1 MWPCSTQLVII
12 SISIYISFH
21 WNMRELRMW
30 PCSTRLV
37 ICILMHKLCFT
48 KLVTDGLPIW
58 HLSLLFPC
66 LILLNIRLNQNL
78 VLHLHIL
85 PILKGVFKKIEIQ
98 DGQVG
103 GWLDVRPTQPNWNW
117 VGAGTKLGKSLSKVF
132 LANRTEK
139 GAPPRG
145 IENGR
150 GFDKLQ
156 INLVLKVY
164 STVDK
169 FSIYITIYPCASQ
182 DSPSDNICE
191 QGFHYISLDYFS
203 SSHPSS

>member
-1 MWPCSTQLVII
+1 M
-12 SISIYISFH
+12 Y
-21 WNMRELRMW
+21 M
-30 PCSTRLV
+30 
-37 ICILMHKLCFT
+37 
-48 KLVTDGLPIW
+48 
-58 HLSLLFPC
+58 
-66 LILLNIRLNQNL
+66 NQ
-78 VLHLHIL
+78 
-85 PILKGVFKKIEIQ
+85 
-98 DGQVG
+98 
-103 GWLDVRPTQPNWNW
+103 
-117 VGAGTKLGKSLSKVF
+117 
-132 LANRTEK
+132 K

-191 QGFHYISLDYFS
+191 PGVHYISLDYFL
-203 SSHPSS
+203 SSHPAS